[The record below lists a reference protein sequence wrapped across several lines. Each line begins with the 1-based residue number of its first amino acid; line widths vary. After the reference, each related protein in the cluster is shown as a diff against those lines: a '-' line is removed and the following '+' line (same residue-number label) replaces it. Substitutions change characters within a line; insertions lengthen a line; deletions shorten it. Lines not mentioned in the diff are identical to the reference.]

1 LRQEVGYDSE
11 SAFFERLWPE
21 VCAVVP
27 QPRLEPG
34 LTAVVVFCMEVE
46 VEVAAIAL
54 EECESGIFQ
63 CLGSRS
69 MNKRKTQRKD
79 IIPLIG
85 TIRFGVEPKG
95 TSDLLC
101 TS

>member
-1 LRQEVGYDSE
+1 VGYDSE
-11 SAFFERLWPE
+11 RAFFEKLRLE

-46 VEVAAIAL
+46 VEVAAIVL

-63 CLGSRS
+63 SLGSRS

-79 IIPLIG
+79 VIPLIG
-85 TIRFGVEPKG
+85 TIRFGAEPKG
-95 TSDLLC
+95 KSDLLY